1 MKNGLCCLVGR
12 DRLSPDSNGYKNGM
26 GSPPPEEGARVGEKG
41 EALKVKQK
49 RNIIKTKSKQVGIP
63 PKLII
68 MKFLC

>member
-1 MKNGLCCLVGR
+1 VT
-12 DRLSPDSNGYKNGM
+12 GYLPTPM
-26 GSPPPEEGARVGEKG
+26 GTRTVWTPLHLRRGSRVGGMG

-68 MKFLC
+68 MKLLC